1 MPRLVIR
8 LGGRPSM
15 SWPAKRTAPDAGTR
29 PVMALHSVD
38 LPMPLRPTTASTP
51 RSREND
57 TPCRTCARPKW
68 TSRFSTWRIGP
79 TPEAEALP
87 PNTLG
92 AMAAP
97 MPAAAHIDGLDF
109 GIVLDFVGRA
119 VLEHPAIVQDRHP
132 LDDTQGDV
140 EVLPDRKVANGG
152 GESRQQSHQFA
163 ALAGRQPGGG
173 LVEQIQARR
182 AGRRHADLELAQ
194 LAVRQ
199 LRDQPLGQMRE
210 AGAFEQV
217 LRRHAR
223 GMAGARPDET
233 EAAAADAAGREEKI
247 VPDREVA
254 EQQGGLVGAAQ
265 AAADPFVGRQFG
277 DVFAEEPD
285 APRCGG
291 GGPRGRGLQPRLSGA
306 RGAAPRPPPP
316 RRRPPPNCPDPP
328 TRRAPPGGN

>member
-97 MPAAAHIDGLDF
+97 MPAAAHLAALPF
-109 GIVLDFVGRA
+109 GIFLASSRRPVLH
-119 VLEHPAIVQDRHP
+119 HPPI
-132 LDDTQGDV
+132 
-140 EVLPDRKVANGG
+140 
-152 GESRQQSHQFA
+152 
-163 ALAGRQPGGG
+163 
-173 LVEQIQARR
+173 
-182 AGRRHADLELAQ
+182 
-194 LAVRQ
+194 
-199 LRDQPLGQMRE
+199 
-210 AGAFEQV
+210 
-217 LRRHAR
+217 
-223 GMAGARPDET
+223 
-233 EAAAADAAGREEKI
+233 
-247 VPDREVA
+247 
-254 EQQGGLVGAAQ
+254 
-265 AAADPFVGRQFG
+265 
-277 DVFAEEPD
+277 
-285 APRCGG
+285 
-291 GGPRGRGLQPRLSGA
+291 LQH
-306 RGAAPRPPPP
+306 PPPLS
-316 RRRPPPNCPDPP
+316 
-328 TRRAPPGGN
+328 

>member
-29 PVMALHSVD
+29 PVMALPSVD
-38 LPMPLRPTTASTP
+38 SRMPWRPTTASTP

-140 EVLPDRKVANGG
+140 EIMLDQHVPHVGR
-152 GESRQQSHQFA
+152 ESRQQRPQVSTLARQQP
-163 ALAGRQPGGG
+163 AGR
-173 LVEQIQARR
+173 LVEQNQARP
-182 AGRRHADLELAQ
+182 AGQRHAALELAQ
-194 LAVRQ
+194 LALRQ
-199 LRDQPLGQMRE
+199 LRDQPLGQMRD
-210 AGAFEQV
+210 AGA
-217 LRRHAR
+217 LR
-223 GMAGARPDET
+223 P
-233 EAAAADAAGREEKI
+233 
-247 VPDREVA
+247 
-254 EQQGGLVGAAQ
+254 
-265 AAADPFVGRQFG
+265 
-277 DVFAEEPD
+277 
-285 APRCGG
+285 
-291 GGPRGRGLQPRLSGA
+291 
-306 RGAAPRPPPP
+306 
-316 RRRPPPNCPDPP
+316 
-328 TRRAPPGGN
+328 